1 MEVIS
6 AQTSNGAKQWL
17 SELGLEEPSLVRH
30 LDNLFLPPTS
40 QLQNLKGYNSQ
51 LNYGLSGSYLNAKQR
66 DTPTSMNHF
75 SSCTG
80 FPSEWEALLNSTE
93 RPAKIP
99 KTSAWDV
106 SSMNQLSSNSLNHQP
121 LVPLIFNQNKQQ
133 QQQSHMQQQQQQHQT
148 HHQQQQAQQHHQQ
161 NQFNQLFTPNQQQL
175 MCQGI
180 DGFVASLPKLSDDLV
195 APRTPTME
203 IGGSQ
208 VLGGGAALDGCTTS
222 DVLSAEAVSST
233 CNRDSSPISDP
244 FRGTKRKQEFFPSPV
259 VDMRVQRHQQQP
271 PVVVANTVA
280 TRAPSPPNKGSGH
293 TQDHIMAERK
303 RREKLSQRF
312 IALSAIVPGLKKM
325 DKASVL
331 GDAIKYVKSLQEK
344 VQKLEEQTP
353 KKNACSI
360 AVVKSSKGSA
370 GSEAEAGGGDS
381 EVVQSVETPDI
392 EARVNDKNIL
402 VKMHAEMKIG
412 SVAKCISELEKLHL
426 IVMNVNIL
434 SFTSTSVDLTLTA
447 QTEDG
452 HEITADEI
460 VSTLQNFFRTLSQ

>member
-1 MEVIS
+1 MEVLS
-6 AQTSNGAKQWL
+6 AQASNGAKQWL

-30 LDNLFLPPTS
+30 LDNLFLPPAS
-40 QLQNLKGYNSQ
+40 QFQTRKGYSNNQS
-51 LNYGLSGSYLNAKQR
+51 NYDLSGSYLNVNDR
-66 DTPTSMNHF
+66 DTATMNNNF
-75 SSCTG
+75 SSTSSG
-80 FPSEWEALLNSTE
+80 FPSQWEALLNNSE
-93 RPAKIP
+93 RPTKIS
-99 KTSAWDV
+99 KTGAWDG
-106 SSMNQLSSNSLNHQP
+106 SILNQVQSNSLNHQP
-121 LVPLIFNQNKQQ
+121 LVPMIYNQNKQQ
-133 QQQSHMQQQQQQHQT
+133 QQQLHMQQPQ
-148 HHQQQQAQQHHQQ
+148 HHQQQHRHHSQL
-161 NQFNQLFTPNQQQL
+161 NQLFSPHQQQL

-195 APRTPTME
+195 APRTPNME

-208 VLGGGAALDGCTTS
+208 VLSGGTLEGCTTS
-222 DVLSAEAVSST
+222 DVLSVEALSS
-233 CNRDSSPISDP
+233 SSPIAES

-259 VDMRVQRHQQQP
+259 VDLRVQQRPQQP
-271 PVVVANTVA
+271 AGIVAA
-280 TRAPSPPNKGSGH
+280 TPAARAPSPPNKGTGH

-344 VQKLEEQTP
+344 VQKLEEQAP
-353 KKNACSI
+353 KKNASSI
-360 AVVKSSKGSA
+360 AVVKSSKGPA
-370 GSEAEAGGGDS
+370 GSEGEAAGDS
-381 EVVQSVETPDI
+381 EVVESVETPDI

-402 VKMHAEMKIG
+402 IKMHAEMKIG
-412 SVAKCISELEKLHL
+412 SVAKCIAELEKLHL

-434 SFTSTSVDLTLTA
+434 SFTNTSVDLTLTA

-460 VSTLQNFFRTLSQ
+460 VSTLQNFFRTLLQ